1 MKKRVILLLFSIAS
15 VSAQAQTTDNQ
26 LWTAFQTETELTK
39 HLTLGLSLEARFDQD
54 VTRLRTVFGQVEFDW
69 KFNKYLSASVS
80 YRYGGRKYDDE
91 LSEFTK
97 AHRVSAYVTGK
108 YKFKKFSIGGLNVN
122 SFTISNRA
130 GYFNQ
135 YLVDPPEDKVT
146 PQKYFRNKSQLKY
159 DITKKLSTFAYFEF
173 FYRFSGDVQE
183 VDENRYAGG
192 FEYDF
197 NKKNSVKLMYMYLT
211 EVNVKPK
218 NKDDRNIIS
227 VGYTLKLLAK

>member
-1 MKKRVILLLFSIAS
+1 MKKLFLICVFSLAC
-15 VSAQAQTTDNQ
+15 VVVKAQTTDNQ
-26 LWTAFQTETELTK
+26 LWTNVQAETEITK
-39 HLTLGLSLEARFDQD
+39 HLTLALSLEARFDQD
-54 VTRLRTVFGQVEFDW
+54 ISRLRTIFGQLEADW

-97 AHRVSAYVTGK
+97 AHRISAYVTGK
-108 YKFKKFSIGGLNVN
+108 YKFKKFSIGNLNLN

-135 YLVDPPEDKVT
+135 YLVDAPEDKVT

-159 DITKKLSTFAYFEF
+159 DITKKLSTFVYFEF

-192 FEYDF
+192 FEFDF

-227 VGYTLKLLAK
+227 TGYTFKF

>member
-1 MKKRVILLLFSIAS
+1 MKKRIILLIFSFVVVGAH
-15 VSAQAQTTDNQ
+15 AQTTDNQ
-26 LWTAFQTETELTK
+26 LWTGFQAETDITER
-39 HLTLGLSLEARFDQD
+39 LTLGLSVEARFDND
-54 VTRLRTVFGQVEFDW
+54 ISRLRSIFGQIEADW

-80 YRYGGRKYDDE
+80 YRYGGRQYDE
-91 LSEFTK
+91 LSEFSK
-97 AHRVSAYVTGK
+97 GHRISFYATGK
-108 YKFKKFSIGGLNVN
+108 YKFKKFSIGDLNVN

-130 GYFNQ
+130 GYYNQ
-135 YLVDPPEDKVT
+135 YLIDAPVDKVT
-146 PQKYFRNKSQLKY
+146 PQKYFRNKTQLKY
-159 DITKKLSTFAYFEF
+159 DITKKLNSFVYFEF

-227 VGYTLKLLAK
+227 VGYTLKF